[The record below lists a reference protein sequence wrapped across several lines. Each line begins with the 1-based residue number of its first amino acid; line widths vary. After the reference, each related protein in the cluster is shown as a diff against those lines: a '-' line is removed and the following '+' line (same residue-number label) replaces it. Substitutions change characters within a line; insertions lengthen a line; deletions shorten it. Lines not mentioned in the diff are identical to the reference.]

1 MSVLDQ
7 WARAKAE
14 CPEGALLLLRVG
26 DFYEL
31 IGEDAVAAAGIL
43 GLTLTKRRNLPMCG
57 VPYHS
62 VELYLMKLV
71 KSGKKVVLGDPIEGA
86 VPLNP
91 LMEGGQG

>member
-1 MSVLDQ
+1 MSAFDL
-7 WARAKAE
+7 WRRAKEEAPAG
-14 CPEGALLLLRVG
+14 CVALVRDG
-26 DFYEL
+26 DYYVTF
-31 IGEDAVAAAGIL
+31 GMDACQVAAVL
-43 GLTLTKRRNLPMCG
+43 GMPMYRRDGMDAIG

-71 KSGKKVVLGDPIEGA
+71 KAGKKVVLGDPIEGA

>member
-43 GLTLTKRRNLPMCG
+43 GLTLTKRQNLPMCG
-57 VPYHS
+57 VPYHA
-62 VELYLMKLV
+62 VELYLEKLL
-71 KSGKKVVLGDPIEGA
+71 KAGKKVALGDPILA
-86 VPLNP
+86 RPLGK
-91 LMEGGQG
+91 EGGAA